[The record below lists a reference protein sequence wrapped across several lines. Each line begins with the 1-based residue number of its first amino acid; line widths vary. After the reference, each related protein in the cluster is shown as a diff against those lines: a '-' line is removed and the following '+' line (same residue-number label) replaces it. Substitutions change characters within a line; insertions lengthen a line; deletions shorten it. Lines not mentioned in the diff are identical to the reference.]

1 MRENANRN
9 SQRATVLEVHEGA
22 SQSVKKNPSYSPGD
36 LHKYVFWVLTG
47 GGVLD
52 LFAYNEDAYGMWLVN
67 ITSLAASNAKK
78 GLENL
83 PLKKQSRTTS
93 RPSST
98 HGRYSRAAVAPGNYD
113 ASEVSSLSSALNF
126 GPTTEATND
135 NTNGKAVDD
144 DTRTSGSNSSRLS
157 IFTRS
162 QSVPAHLLPL
172 TSTPQ
177 YANVDRSKSKHFVTT
192 HGTSTPPTELVPTN
206 DGLNTRTYAQTWAN
220 DDDII

>member
-1 MRENANRN
+1 M
-9 SQRATVLEVHEGA
+9 
-22 SQSVKKNPSYSPGD
+22 
-36 LHKYVFWVLTG
+36 
-47 GGVLD
+47 LD

-67 ITSLAASNAKK
+67 ITSLAASNTKK
-78 GLENL
+78 GLKNL

-98 HGRYSRAAVAPGNYD
+98 HGRYSRAAVAPGSYD

-126 GPTTEATND
+126 EPTTEATD
-135 NTNGKAVDD
+135 NSKAVDD
-144 DTRTSGSNSSRLS
+144 DSRTSGSNSSRLL

-177 YANVDRSKSKHFVTT
+177 YANVKSRHFVTT
-192 HGTSTPPTELVPTN
+192 HGTSTPPTELVPT
-206 DGLNTRTYAQTWAN
+206 DGNLKAHAQIRAN
-220 DDDII
+220 DDDVI

>member
-1 MRENANRN
+1 M
-9 SQRATVLEVHEGA
+9 
-22 SQSVKKNPSYSPGD
+22 
-36 LHKYVFWVLTG
+36 
-47 GGVLD
+47 LD
-52 LFAYNEDAYGMWLVN
+52 LFAYNEDAYGMWLAN

-126 GPTTEATND
+126 EPTTEATND

-177 YANVDRSKSKHFVTT
+177 YSNVDRSNSRHFLTT
-192 HGTSTPPTELVPTN
+192 HGTSTPPTELVPT
-206 DGLNTRTYAQTWAN
+206 DGNLKAHAQTRAN